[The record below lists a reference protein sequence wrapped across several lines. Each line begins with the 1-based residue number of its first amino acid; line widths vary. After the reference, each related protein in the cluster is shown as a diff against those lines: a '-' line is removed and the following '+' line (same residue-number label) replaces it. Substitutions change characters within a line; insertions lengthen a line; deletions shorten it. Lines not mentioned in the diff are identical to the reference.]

1 MKYEYWFANIKGI
14 GNQKKKRIRERL
26 VSAQELY
33 YIEETGLQALGVEEK
48 DAQIIRKSIE
58 TWDLEEEYERMQQK
72 KIQFYPF
79 FHSDY
84 PEKLKQISSPPY
96 ALYVKGRLPK
106 EDRFSV
112 AIVGA
117 RECSPYGRQLT
128 KEFAKKL
135 ASAGAQIISG
145 MAKGIDGAGQ
155 MGALEEGG
163 DSYGG
168 LGCGVDVCYPREH
181 IELYTELERKG
192 GILSEQPIG
201 TKPLPQFFPARNR
214 IISGLTDIVL
224 VMEAKERSGS
234 LITADMALEQGKDIY
249 ALPGPINSQLSRG
262 CNRLIK
268 QGAGILLSPEDL
280 LEELSFVC
288 EEKVKKLTE
297 NKIALESPE
306 NLVYSC
312 LDLYP
317 KNLNELADL
326 TGLTIPALMD
336 ALVSLELQGY
346 IREFSKNHYVRLR

>member
-14 GNQKKKRIRERL
+14 GNQKKKRIRKRL

-106 EDRFSV
+106 EDRLSV

-155 MGALEEGG
+155 IGALEEGG
-163 DSYGG
+163 DSYGV
-168 LGCGVDVCYPREH
+168 LGCGVDVC
-181 IELYTELERKG
+181 
-192 GILSEQPIG
+192 
-201 TKPLPQFFPARNR
+201 
-214 IISGLTDIVL
+214 
-224 VMEAKERSGS
+224 
-234 LITADMALEQGKDIY
+234 
-249 ALPGPINSQLSRG
+249 
-262 CNRLIK
+262 
-268 QGAGILLSPEDL
+268 
-280 LEELSFVC
+280 
-288 EEKVKKLTE
+288 
-297 NKIALESPE
+297 
-306 NLVYSC
+306 
-312 LDLYP
+312 
-317 KNLNELADL
+317 
-326 TGLTIPALMD
+326 
-336 ALVSLELQGY
+336 
-346 IREFSKNHYVRLR
+346 

>member
-14 GNQKKKRIRERL
+14 GNQKKKRIRKRL

-106 EDRFSV
+106 EDRLSV

-155 MGALEEGG
+155 IGALEEGG
-163 DSYGG
+163 DSYGFWG
-168 LGCGVDVCYPREH
+168 AGWMSVTLENTLSCIRSWKEKAGFYQSSPSGQSRCRSFSLPE
-181 IELYTELERKG
+181 IEL
-192 GILSEQPIG
+192 SVDFQ
-201 TKPLPQFFPARNR
+201 
-214 IISGLTDIVL
+214 ISYL
-224 VMEAKERSGS
+224 
-234 LITADMALEQGKDIY
+234 
-249 ALPGPINSQLSRG
+249 
-262 CNRLIK
+262 
-268 QGAGILLSPEDL
+268 
-280 LEELSFVC
+280 
-288 EEKVKKLTE
+288 
-297 NKIALESPE
+297 
-306 NLVYSC
+306 
-312 LDLYP
+312 
-317 KNLNELADL
+317 
-326 TGLTIPALMD
+326 
-336 ALVSLELQGY
+336 
-346 IREFSKNHYVRLR
+346 